1 MDNKDTPRRETSR
14 QACIHD
20 ALPVCK
26 LHFTG
31 FYSLLFWHSMNCKF
45 SPLGQDAIK
54 VHKLWIAVTSL
65 AFWKI
70 ALNKVAPAMIFINTH
85 FNLLPLDTLKL
96 ATKSIFLWKVV
107 IFLQLQENTPD
118 FLHVNMYLSFS
129 VKKWAMAHVLNWKM
143 SGKFTLLFYFP
154 QNHEWK
160 NFR

>member
-31 FYSLLFWHSMNCKF
+31 FHSLLFWHSMNCKF

-54 VHKLWIAVTSL
+54 VHKLWIAVTRL

-70 ALNKVAPAMIFINTH
+70 AVNKVAPAMIFTNTH

-107 IFLQLQENTPD
+107 VFCNCRKMFQT
-118 FLHVNMYLSFS
+118 FCMSTCTYLLS
-129 VKKWAMAHVLNWKM
+129 VKKWAMAPVLNWKM
-143 SGKFTLLFYFP
+143 SGKFTLLFLFP
-154 QNHEWK
+154 TKPWMK
-160 NFR
+160 KL